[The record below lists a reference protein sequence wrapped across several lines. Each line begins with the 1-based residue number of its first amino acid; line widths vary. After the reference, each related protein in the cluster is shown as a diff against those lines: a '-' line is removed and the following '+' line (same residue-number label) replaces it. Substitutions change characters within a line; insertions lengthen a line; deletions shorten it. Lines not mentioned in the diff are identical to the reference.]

1 MAVHLFGAI
10 DVGSYEMELII
21 YEISKKRGIREI
33 DDIIHRIPLG
43 TDTYNT
49 GKISVKHTSELR
61 RVLLEFRRI
70 MDNYGV
76 EDYRAYGTSAIRE
89 MQNSALVLNRLEME
103 TGIHIEPLGNA
114 EQRFLDFKS
123 IASRSSQFDKLI
135 EEPTAIVDIGSGSI
149 QISLFDNGKMVTTQ
163 NMNLGILRL
172 HEQVGR
178 IRASAARFEG
188 LVEELVLSRLMVFK
202 HLYLEERRIRSL
214 ILVDDYISEA
224 AQKVNVREFFRGAG
238 NTEEA
243 IPAGDGFL
251 SRESYEAFYDRI
263 KTISYSQ
270 VARGLEIPEENVPL
284 LFISGIILRQI
295 LRITGAD
302 LLWFPGVCLCDGI
315 VYDYAEKKKY
325 FVSSHDFEKDIIS
338 SAHEISR
345 RYNGSQE
352 RSKTLEKIALKI
364 FDSTSRIHG
373 MGSRERLLLQIAA
386 ILHDCG
392 KFISMND
399 LSECAYHIIMA
410 TEIIGLSGGEREI
423 VANVVRFNHSRFV
436 YYEEQTAIDRERY
449 SVIARLT
456 AILRAAN
463 GLDRSHK
470 HKFSDFKIR
479 MKGDQL
485 TITVDV
491 RKDITLEKGLFDKK
505 ADFFEEIFNIRPVI
519 KQKKL

>member
-1 MAVHLFGAI
+1 MR
-10 DVGSYEMELII
+10 SP
-21 YEISKKRGIREI
+21 KRGEI

-123 IASRSSQFDKLI
+123 IA
-135 EEPTAIVDIGSGSI
+135 
-149 QISLFDNGKMVTTQ
+149 TQ

-224 AQKVNVREFFRGAG
+224 AQKVNVREFFRGEG

-243 IPAGDGFL
+243 LPAGNGFL

-270 VARGLEIPEENVPL
+270 VALGLEIPEENVPL

-302 LLWFPGVCLCDGI
+302 LLWLPGVCLCDGI

>member
-33 DDIIHRIPLG
+33 DDIIHRIALG

-49 GKISVKHTSELR
+49 GKISMKHASELR

-70 MDNYGV
+70 MENYGV

-178 IRASAARFEG
+178 IRASASRFEG

-202 HLYLEERRIRSL
+202 HLYLEERTIRSL
-214 ILVDDYISEA
+214 ILVDDYISEV

-238 NTEEA
+238 SAEEA
-243 IPAGDGFL
+243 LPAGDGFL
-251 SRESYEAFYDRI
+251 SRERYEAFYERI

-295 LRITGAD
+295 LEMTGAEI
-302 LLWFPGVCLCDGI
+302 LWIPGVCLCDGI
-315 VYDYAEKKKY
+315 VYDYAEKKKF

-338 SAHEISR
+338 SAIEISR
-345 RYNGSQE
+345 RYNGSRE
-352 RSKTLEKIALKI
+352 RSKTLEKIALRI
-364 FDSTSRIHG
+364 FDSTSRMHG

-399 LSECAYHIIMA
+399 FSECAYHIIMA
-410 TEIIGLSGGEREI
+410 TEIIGLSGREKEI
-423 VANVVRFNHSRFV
+423 VANVVRFNHSRFIPF
-436 YYEEQTAIDRERY
+436 EAQTAIDRERY

-456 AILRAAN
+456 AILRASN

>member
-1 MAVHLFGAI
+1 M
-10 DVGSYEMELII
+10 
-21 YEISKKRGIREI
+21 
-33 DDIIHRIPLG
+33 
-43 TDTYNT
+43 
-49 GKISVKHTSELR
+49 
-61 RVLLEFRRI
+61 
-70 MDNYGV
+70 
-76 EDYRAYGTSAIRE
+76 
-89 MQNSALVLNRLEME
+89 
-103 TGIHIEPLGNA
+103 
-114 EQRFLDFKS
+114 
-123 IASRSSQFDKLI
+123 
-135 EEPTAIVDIGSGSI
+135 
-149 QISLFDNGKMVTTQ
+149 
-163 NMNLGILRL
+163 
-172 HEQVGR
+172 
-178 IRASAARFEG
+178 
-188 LVEELVLSRLMVFK
+188 
-202 HLYLEERRIRSL
+202 
-214 ILVDDYISEA
+214 DDYISEA

-270 VARGLEIPEENVPL
+270 VALGLEIPEENVPL

-302 LLWFPGVCLCDGI
+302 LLWLPGVCLCDGI

>member
-163 NMNLGILRL
+163 NMNLGILR
-172 HEQVGR
+172 
-178 IRASAARFEG
+178 
-188 LVEELVLSRLMVFK
+188 
-202 HLYLEERRIRSL
+202 YLEERRIRSL

-224 AQKVNVREFFRGAG
+224 AQKVNVREFFRGEG

-243 IPAGDGFL
+243 LPAGNGFL

-270 VARGLEIPEENVPL
+270 VALGLEIPEENVPL

-302 LLWFPGVCLCDGI
+302 LLWLPGVCLCDGI